1 MDINKLT
8 IYALF
13 IPPLGLLIGVGY
25 SYLVG

>member
-8 IYALF
+8 VYALL
-13 IPPLGLLIGVGY
+13 IPPLGFLIGMGY